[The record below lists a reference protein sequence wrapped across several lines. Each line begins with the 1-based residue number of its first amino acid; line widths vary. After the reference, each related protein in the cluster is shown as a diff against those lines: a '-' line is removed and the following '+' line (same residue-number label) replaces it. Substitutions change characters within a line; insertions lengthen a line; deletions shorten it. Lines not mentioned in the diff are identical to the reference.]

1 MRLLLHII
9 GNAVALYAT
18 TIVHGISFT
27 GNLLTLLLAG
37 AIFGLFNLIIRP
49 IAMLFSIPFMIL
61 TLGIFYFI
69 LNGILLVVASWF
81 IPGYQVHGLV
91 AGILGGLVL
100 TVVNWLIHAVFGG
113 GKKD

>member
-1 MRLLLHII
+1 MRLLLAII

-27 GNLLTLLLAG
+27 GSVLTLLIAG

-49 IAMLFSIPFMIL
+49 IALFFSIPFMIL

-69 LNGILLVVASWF
+69 LNGILLIVASWF
-81 IPGYQVHGLV
+81 IPGYQVQGLI

-100 TVVNWLIHAVFGG
+100 TVVNWLLHA
-113 GKKD
+113 

>member
-1 MRLLLHII
+1 MRLLLGII
-9 GNAVALYAT
+9 GNAIALYAT

-81 IPGYQVHGLV
+81 IPGYQVHGLL

-100 TVVNWLIHAVFGG
+100 TVMNWLLHALFGG
-113 GKKD
+113 GKKE